1 MSIYNK
7 YPRGSEWRKW
17 DLHVHT
23 PKSIEQ
29 NYGGDTEEIWEK
41 FISDIESLPK
51 EFKVI
56 GINDY
61 IFLDGYKT
69 VLKYKKSGRLKNIDL
84 ILPVIEL
91 RIDKF
96 GSIGDEAWK
105 RVNFHIIF
113 SDAIKAEIIEQQ
125 FLNAIFHTH
134 KLSPEYENLNFS
146 GVITRDSLIDFGQK
160 IINSS
165 NGKVNGS
172 PLKIG
177 FNNITFGYQK
187 VKDILEQSTYFK
199 DMYLTAVG
207 KTEWDALRWNSSIA
221 DKKTIINDANLV
233 FISSN
238 SPQSFYKAKERLK
251 QENVNSNLIDCS
263 DAHTF
268 SDSKDSK
275 GNLINNRIGKC
286 FTWIKADPTF
296 EGLKQ
301 IIYEPKER
309 VRIQE
314 NNPNEDFPKQV
325 FSEIKIQETKIFG
338 DGNVKFK
345 QQNIPLNSNLVTI
358 IGGRGTGKSLL
369 LDCIS
374 KVFNKY
380 NKRAENILIQNDDFI
395 IEFTKFD
402 GTKEDYKIQED
413 NELDYLHIHQGYVK
427 EIVDPK
433 ETNKLDSEIKSLLN
447 IKEIDFSKD
456 ESKIIHLIDEI
467 FEIKNF
473 LLKKDEE
480 GNKVNSK
487 QYIEKQIEKKLQ
499 LIKNITTNQN
509 QELIKQYT
517 ENLKNINLYLH
528 KKEDLYKFK
537 DELNSFQNN
546 KNLIINKINGTIEI
560 EENKIPLISFTK
572 QIEKIEDLIKTYEVK
587 IDKFNNINENIK
599 KTFVEQGIKGDITT
613 LLEQTKNYQDEIDKL
628 TEKLKEVE
636 KKENSLNEKFKNIE
650 ELISSIEEDYSNY
663 KDEVINKW
671 QNLKNGKEDWSANQK
686 DLIKK
691 LLEDIEIEAEEVFEI
706 DKFYEL
712 LIESGILNMMKFRA
726 IKDKSSTNRIK
737 EFFNITN
744 KDDYKK
750 FLKNEL
756 ATQGQQFLFKDLID
770 SDFFNKEGARE
781 FLKLLILDFHKYW
794 KVITKPKYKSKE
806 LYQLSVGMKGTMFLC
821 IKLATDPFMKPFI
834 FDQPEDDLDNDFIV
848 NELVPIFKEIKKYR
862 QVIIAT
868 HNANLVVNA
877 DAEQVI
883 IANNNNE
890 ELSYISGSIEN
901 PSIREHI
908 CNILEGGQEAFESR
922 KNKYNFK

>member
-17 DLHVHT
+17 DLHFHT
-23 PKSIEQ
+23 PSSFDYKDKSVNDKQIIDSLKANDISVVAITDHHIIDVERIWTLHKLGLEKGITILAGIEFLSDTRGKDPIHFIGIFNLYNKDKLNFIWEQIKNKTNISKIYGENKKPNEVYCDLEDTTKLIHELGGIVTIHAGRKHSSIETIT
-29 NYGGDTEEIWEK
+29 N
-41 FISDIESLPK
+41 SLPHTLAQKKDIADLVDIYELGK
-51 EFKVI
+51 EKDQYGYIEKVFPHI
-56 GINDY
+56 
-61 IFLDGYKT
+61 GYKPM
-69 VLKYKKSGRLKNIDL
+69 
-84 ILPVIEL
+84 IL
-91 RIDKF
+91 
-96 GSIGDEAWK
+96 
-105 RVNFHIIF
+105 
-113 SDAIKAEIIEQQ
+113 
-125 FLNAIFHTH
+125 
-134 KLSPEYENLNFS
+134 
-146 GVITRDSLIDFGQK
+146 
-160 IINSS
+160 
-165 NGKVNGS
+165 
-172 PLKIG
+172 
-177 FNNITFGYQK
+177 
-187 VKDILEQSTYFK
+187 
-199 DMYLTAVG
+199 
-207 KTEWDALRWNSSIA
+207 
-221 DKKTIINDANLV
+221 
-233 FISSN
+233 
-238 SPQSFYKAKERLK
+238 
-251 QENVNSNLIDCS
+251 CS
-263 DAHTF
+263 DNHDIKNYTI
-268 SDSKDSK
+268 KT
-275 GNLINNRIGKC
+275 NC
-286 FTWIKADPTF
+286 WIKADPTF

-456 ESKIIHLIDEI
+456 ESKIIYLIDEI

-473 LLKKDEE
+473 LLKEDEE